1 MRKKNSTLAFV
12 GKCVLLFFL
21 VTYFFSA
28 TSLLWES
35 ATEDVMWEND
45 EARMLSSCEEALRE
59 KEYGE
64 LWDYMEL
71 YELYDSKYDIYWDAV
86 ENRLEELQT
95 IQAQKAG
102 EN

>member
-1 MRKKNSTLAFV
+1 MRKRYSMLGFI

-21 VTYFFSA
+21 VIYFFSM

-45 EARMLSSCEEALRE
+45 EARRLSSCEEDLRE
-59 KEYGE
+59 KQYGE

-71 YELYDSKYDIYWDAV
+71 YELYDSKYDKYWEAV
-86 ENRLEELQT
+86 ENRMEELQT